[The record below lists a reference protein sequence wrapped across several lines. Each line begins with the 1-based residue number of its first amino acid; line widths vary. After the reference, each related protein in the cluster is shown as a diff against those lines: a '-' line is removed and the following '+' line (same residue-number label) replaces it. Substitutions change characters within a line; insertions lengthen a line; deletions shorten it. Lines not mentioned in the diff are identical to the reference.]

1 MKLLVHFDLQI
12 KDELS
17 RVKKFS
23 HVRFAVEFFR
33 DLNVHELDHF
43 A

>member
-17 RVKKFS
+17 RVKKFT
-23 HVRFAVEFFR
+23 HVRLAVKFFWDR
-33 DLNVHELDHF
+33 NVHELDYF